1 MNKRTLQL
9 LKMPVTNILILL
21 QVNNHLFYFR
31 NPINCNI
38 VIFYFVGMMQ
48 EGPSAMG
55 GVIITNQNN
64 KPNNLNQLMEDSVVN
79 VIDNNIIQQHEKDN
93 AINGKLDINI
103 KESPKLN
110 KSDNN
115 TKYWNQNEFKHNYH

>member
-1 MNKRTLQL
+1 
-9 LKMPVTNILILL
+9 MPVTNILILL
-21 QVNNHLFYFR
+21 QVNNHFLCL
-31 NPINCNI
+31 NPINCNVFI
-38 VIFYFVGMMQ
+38 SQFEGMMQ

-55 GVIITNQNN
+55 GVLIANRNN
-64 KPNNLNQLMEDSVVN
+64 SPDNLNPLMEDSIVN
-79 VIDNNIIQQHEKDN
+79 VIDNNIIEQHEEDN

-103 KESPKLN
+103 KESPKMN